1 MHFNRQRA
9 NKLFKKRARLKKK
22 INLIFSFLFY
32 KKEMSKTPSTASVG
46 AQKQSNSPGFD
57 AKPPNNR
64 NQLIQG
70 PFSVEDDEYS
80 DPDILYSEEDAEEDQ
95 FDEDQ
100 TLFIPD
106 IDQRKICQPIYCP
119 LIAEKII
126 LNSQAM
132 EQDLGLSTEIF
143 RQVQPHLSP
152 SQHEIALIWIVR
164 AYSLFKFRED
174 ESLFKSIYLL
184 DMLLCRM
191 PIAFNDLQLMSIV
204 CIWIS
209 CKVESNLH
217 IPISS
222 LCMICSNQL
231 TDAQIKAA
239 EPVIVTELNCNL
251 NPPTPLFYIPR
262 FLEAI
267 DADENLSN
275 VAYFF
280 IDVSLVYHEFL
291 DYSPTVIAVS
301 SVCGSKLCMNE
312 FCPTPRLFGY
322 AHVNDKEKIR
332 QCICLLFTHAN
343 AIIHQNKSAIKDRF
357 KGDVSLLYE
366 INLDTSIVS
375 QL

>member
-1 MHFNRQRA
+1 
-9 NKLFKKRARLKKK
+9 
-22 INLIFSFLFY
+22 
-32 KKEMSKTPSTASVG
+32 MSETPSTASVG
-46 AQKQSNSPGFD
+46 VQKQSNSPDFD
-57 AKPPNNR
+57 IKQPNTANGVINVSR
-64 NQLIQG
+64 CD
-70 PFSVEDDEYS
+70 SDDEYS
-80 DPDILYSEEDAEEDQ
+80 DPDTIYDSEEEDEEDE
-95 FDEDQ
+95 FDEDP

-106 IDQRKICQPIYCP
+106 IDQRKISQSIYCP

-126 LNSQAM
+126 LNSQAT
-132 EQDLGLSTEIF
+132 EKDLGISTEMF
-143 RQVQPHLSP
+143 QRVQENLTG

-164 AYSLFKFRED
+164 AYSLFKFRDDED
-174 ESLFKSIYLL
+174 LYKSIYLL
-184 DMLLCRM
+184 NMLLCRM
-191 PIAFNDLQLMSIV
+191 PVVFNDLQLMSIV
-204 CIWIS
+204 CIWIA

-222 LCMICSNQL
+222 LRMICPNL
-231 TDAQIKAA
+231 TDAQIKTA
-239 EPVIVTELNCNL
+239 EPLIVTKLNCNL
-251 NPPTPLFYIPR
+251 SPVTPLFYIQR

-280 IDVSLVYHEFL
+280 IDVSLVYHDFL

-322 AHVNDKEKIR
+322 AHVSDKEKIR
-332 QCICLLFTHAN
+332 QCITLLFTHAN

-357 KGDVSLLYE
+357 KGDPSLLLE
-366 INLDTSIVS
+366 INLDPSLIS